1 MNDAKVEHLQTVS
14 VSRFVVK
21 NRILLL
27 SCGLFF
33 STFCFPAH
41 LFAQQLT
48 GADLA
53 PPPLTIVPKDEQ
65 KLLDDETDL
74 KKRTVL
80 ALQMM
85 ESRVKKAEECDSRD
99 DFQQMYNELG
109 KFHAVMNYA
118 LSFLTRNK
126 LGSKNLNN
134 FKRYEMGLRVF
145 PTRIELLR
153 RELPIKY
160 ESYLSDLL
168 KKIGDA
174 REKAIEPLFGDT
186 VVPNN

>member
-1 MNDAKVEHLQTVS
+1 MNHAKVENLQIVS
-14 VSRFVVK
+14 VSRFFVK

-27 SCGLFF
+27 CCGIFF
-33 STFCFPAH
+33 SAFCVPDH
-41 LFAQQLT
+41 IFAQSLSP
-48 GADLA
+48 ADFA

-65 KLLDDETDL
+65 KLLDGETDL

-80 ALQMM
+80 ALQLMD
-85 ESRVKKAEECDSRD
+85 SRVTKAEECDSRN
-99 DFQQMYNELG
+99 DFPQMYNELG

-118 LSFLTRNK
+118 LSFLTRNRF
-126 LGSKNLNN
+126 GNKNLNN
-134 FKRYEMGLRVF
+134 FKRYEMGLRGF

-153 RELPIKY
+153 RELPVKY
-160 ESYLSDLL
+160 ESYLSELL